1 MLLYLRGFFSH
12 YETLGVKM
20 ESSQQEIKNSYY
32 KLAKKYHPD
41 LAKDT
46 SNAQKFVRIQ

>member
-1 MLLYLRGFFSH
+1 MLLALGRLFSH
-12 YETLGVKM
+12 YETLGVQM
-20 ESSQQEIKNSYY
+20 SASQQEIKNSYY

-46 SNAQKFVRIQ
+46 SNPQKFIRIQ